1 MNTFQYYAV
10 LLTITTAATLVLCDS
25 SSASEGEK
33 SQSSLLPFDNNAQRV
48 ERSPKYGK
56 NSQLIRSN

>member
-1 MNTFQYYAV
+1 MNTIQYYAV

-33 SQSSLLPFDNNAQRV
+33 SQSSLLPFDNAQRV
-48 ERSPKYGK
+48 ERSPKYG
-56 NSQLIRSN
+56 NNYSN